1 MLIKAL
7 TGVDTDRLK
16 EEKERGISIELGF
29 AYLDL
34 PSGIRA
40 GIIDVPGHERFIKNM
55 LAGIGGID
63 IVLLVVAADEGVM
76 PQTREHVDIVQ
87 VLGINRGVVA
97 VTKTDLVEQ
106 EWLDLVVEDVR
117 GYIAATSLADAP
129 IVPVSAATGS
139 GLKQL
144 VAVVDEL
151 VQAAQE
157 RPAAGPVRLPIDRVF
172 TIAGFG
178 TVVTGTLV
186 SGTIE
191 EGDSLAVLPQKATA
205 RVRSLQVHKTKT
217 GTVRAGQRVAV
228 NLAGLERQAVARGDV
243 LATPGFFTPT
253 RTLDGRIFLLK
264 SAKTLKN
271 RARVRVHLGA
281 SEITGRVLLLD
292 RDELEPEDSCYA
304 QFILDEPI
312 VAGRLDRFVLRS
324 VSPVTTIGGG
334 TVLEPVA
341 KRHKRFRKDVLDYL
355 GTVETGSPA
364 EKVAHYLGNARAPV
378 EAGGLPNMLGLDKD
392 TVEAAVAELA
402 TAKRIRT
409 YDVDNQRLLIDADYY
424 TQLARRVGELVADY
438 HRDYPLR
445 EGYPREEL
453 RSRLFPGIG
462 SRVFQGFLQKL
473 ADDGAVALL
482 PQVVTSVGFTGEPPA
497 AVNSALT
504 ALEDV
509 YREARFQP
517 PRWEDAFAQLNI
529 APASAVEYLNY
540 LIRAGMLVKLSE
552 EQLIHRDAL
561 RDAQNIIVRA
571 LQEKAEIS
579 LGEVRDLLNTSR
591 KHALPLLEYLDA
603 KRVTRRMGDTR
614 VLMKK

>member
-1 MLIKAL
+1 
-7 TGVDTDRLK
+7 
-16 EEKERGISIELGF
+16 
-29 AYLDL
+29 
-34 PSGIRA
+34 
-40 GIIDVPGHERFIKNM
+40 
-55 LAGIGGID
+55 
-63 IVLLVVAADEGVM
+63 
-76 PQTREHVDIVQ
+76 
-87 VLGINRGVVA
+87 
-97 VTKTDLVEQ
+97 
-106 EWLDLVVEDVR
+106 
-117 GYIAATSLADAP
+117 
-129 IVPVSAATGS
+129 
-139 GLKQL
+139 
-144 VAVVDEL
+144 
-151 VQAAQE
+151 
-157 RPAAGPVRLPIDRVF
+157 
-172 TIAGFG
+172 
-178 TVVTGTLV
+178 
-186 SGTIE
+186 
-191 EGDSLAVLPQKATA
+191 
-205 RVRSLQVHKTKT
+205 
-217 GTVRAGQRVAV
+217 
-228 NLAGLERQAVARGDV
+228 
-243 LATPGFFTPT
+243 
-253 RTLDGRIFLLK
+253 
-264 SAKTLKN
+264 
-271 RARVRVHLGA
+271 VHLGA

-378 EAGGLPNMLGLDKD
+378 EAGGLPDMLGLDKD